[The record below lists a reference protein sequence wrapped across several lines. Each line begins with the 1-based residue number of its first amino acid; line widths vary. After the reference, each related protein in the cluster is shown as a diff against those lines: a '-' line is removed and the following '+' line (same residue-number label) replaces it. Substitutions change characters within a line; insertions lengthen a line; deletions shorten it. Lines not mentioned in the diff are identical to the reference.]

1 LDILNLNQ
9 TKFEKTK
16 NLNLIKKKINIR
28 TYSIILLTSLQLIIF
43 GCSKKKENSSGTPN
57 GISEITQALG
67 SDGYYTGS
75 FVVPSNGISFLLS
88 IFKDNNASI
97 AFYSLTDPDGINI
110 LSESSSPNLY
120 YEASGSTGNTY
131 VSKAGY
137 SNVLVPQSP
146 NFLAK
151 KGKWTF
157 KAYNND
163 RVILYLRSG
172 FLRSTP
178 DIIVQ
183 PFITGSTWSA
193 NDLSSAL
200 SITSDIYSAND
211 VSLLIKPTIS
221 ISESQYAE
229 VSGSFIDSTTSSLV
243 SQGFTDCINLFFI
256 EDYIGN
262 SSGIL
267 GNASGMPGSMG
278 IANSWNGVL
287 ISINAH
293 ASGSELDSQLL
304 GETAAH
310 EMGHQMGLFH
320 TSESGGTIFD
330 IINDTAECS
339 ITLDNDSNGIISA
352 EECEEY
358 GAENVMFWTSWS
370 SSSRLAGKKQNNFSS
385 HQNHVFKYS
394 PIAQ

>member
-1 LDILNLNQ
+1 MNLNPF
-9 TKFEKTK
+9 KKG
-16 NLNLIKKKINIR
+16 IKLRN
-28 TYSIILLTSLQLIIF
+28 YGIILLTSLQLIIF
-43 GCSKKKENSSGTPN
+43 GCSKKKDNSSGNSPN
-57 GISEITQALG
+57 GISEITQTAG

-110 LSESSSPNLY
+110 FSKSASPNLY
-120 YEASGSTGNTY
+120 YEASGSPGNTY

-137 SNVLVPQSP
+137 ANVLVPQSP

-151 KGKWTF
+151 EGKWTF
-157 KAYNND
+157 KAFSND

-172 FLRSTP
+172 NLRSTP
-178 DIIVQ
+178 EIIVQ

-200 SITSDIYSAND
+200 SITSDIYSSNG
-211 VSLLIKPTIS
+211 VSLLIKTTIS

-229 VSGSFIDSTTSSLV
+229 VSGSFTDSTTSSLV
-243 SQGFTDCINLFFI
+243 SQGFTNCINLFFI
-256 EDYIGN
+256 EDYTGN

-278 IANSWNGVL
+278 IENSWNGVL
-287 ISINAH
+287 ISMNAH

-330 IINDTAECS
+330 IISDTAECS

-352 EECEEY
+352 EECEGY